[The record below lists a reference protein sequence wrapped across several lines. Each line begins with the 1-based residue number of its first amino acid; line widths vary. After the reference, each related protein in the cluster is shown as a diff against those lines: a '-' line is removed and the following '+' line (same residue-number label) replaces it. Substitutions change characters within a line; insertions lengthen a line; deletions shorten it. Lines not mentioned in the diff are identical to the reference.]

1 MSSTR
6 RCLIVVGT
14 RPEAIKLAPVIIAMK
29 KSSDF
34 EPVVV
39 ATAQH
44 REMLDQALNLF
55 DIRPDYDLNVM
66 RPQQSLCSLTS
77 RVLLGL
83 EPVLAK
89 EKPDWVIVQGDTTTA
104 FAGALAGFY
113 AHVPVAHVEAGL
125 RTRSIASPF
134 PEEANRRLI
143 TRLAAVHFAP
153 TKRAAANLLAE
164 GVPAETVHVTGNTAI
179 DALYTVLALQGEA
192 SSAGVEAAAASE
204 LTGNP
209 TSPIGPATPATVTS
223 LLAGAGSSRKPASRM
238 LLVTTHRRE
247 NWGKPLEQVY
257 HAILDILEALPDVWV
272 LFPCH
277 RNPVVREAANRI
289 LGAHLRVKLTDP
301 LDYKDFVHA
310 LQEATLV
317 LSDSGGVQE
326 EAPALRKPV
335 LVLREET
342 ERQEAVEAGTARL
355 VGTDRARIR
364 EEALGLLTDPRR
376 YEEMANAGGANN
388 PFGDGHASERILD
401 VLRSMSMHG

>member
-204 LTGNP
+204 LTAKP
-209 TSPIGPATPATVTS
+209 TSPIGLATPATVTS